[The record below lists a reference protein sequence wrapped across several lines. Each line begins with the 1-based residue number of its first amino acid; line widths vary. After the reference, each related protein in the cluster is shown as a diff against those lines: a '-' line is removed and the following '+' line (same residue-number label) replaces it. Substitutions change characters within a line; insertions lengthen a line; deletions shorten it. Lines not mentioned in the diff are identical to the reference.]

1 MSDWRADRP
10 FYVRADYE
18 GHTALHWA
26 AELGLSDAVS
36 WLLRQPDVDV
46 DIEAYDNAH
55 TPLHAAASHGHLLI
69 VQMLY
74 QKADKSKYVSYGGD
88 GAVLSPAFLALMN
101 EHYDVA
107 MWLVRAEEKRLG
119 KESDP
124 QAVRQLKESLLHLAA
139 MLDSVDVLRLLI
151 EGAHGAD
158 VDARD
163 SEGNTALHLAYQ
175 VGNDDT
181 VAYLRDRAGCDAQA
195 VNHRGLTPA
204 QLQPGHGHDE
214 SEDDEED
221 EQSESED
228 NEVGEESEEECESD
242 VEQGLP
248 DEAQENAEQAVQE
261 ECYLENL
268 PQEII
273 LRVRRPAT
281 VTRTRT
287 RTRTQY

>member
-1 MSDWRADRP
+1 
-10 FYVRADYE
+10 
-18 GHTALHWA
+18 
-26 AELGLSDAVS
+26 
-36 WLLRQPDVDV
+36 LLRQPDVDV
-46 DIEAYDNAH
+46 DIEAYDNSH

-74 QKADKSKYVSYGGD
+74 QKADKSKYASCGGD

-151 EGAHGAD
+151 EGAYGAD

-181 VAYLRDRAGCDAQA
+181 VAYLRDSAGCDAQA

-214 SEDDEED
+214 SEEDEED
-221 EQSESED
+221 EQSESGD
-228 NEVGEESEEECESD
+228 NEAGEESEDECESD

-248 DEAQENAEQAVQE
+248 EEARENADQVVQE

-287 RTRTQY
+287 RTRTSY